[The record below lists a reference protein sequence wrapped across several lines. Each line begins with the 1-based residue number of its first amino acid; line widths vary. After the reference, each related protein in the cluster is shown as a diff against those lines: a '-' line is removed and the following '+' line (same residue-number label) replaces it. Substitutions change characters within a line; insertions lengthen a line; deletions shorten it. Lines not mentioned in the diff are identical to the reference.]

1 MTDNL
6 TDYYAM
12 ESDLEG
18 VDDCLEQSMGKVPS
32 PVTEEETL
40 DTFDQQ
46 INGSK
51 FEVKSGTPLFNLLI
65 LRCCQSD
72 RSSN

>member
-1 MTDNL
+1 VTDNL

-18 VDDCLEQSMGKVPS
+18 VEDCLEQSMGKVPS
-32 PVTEEETL
+32 PVTEEEVL

-46 INGSK
+46 ING
-51 FEVKSGTPLFNLLI
+51 
-65 LRCCQSD
+65 
-72 RSSN
+72 